1 MMKEDL
7 LPAKQRLLAELAL
20 IQVEIDR
27 HGLEKIDG
35 PTPWKPVTIKLAEE
49 DIVKVEET
57 NVVPEEAKVV
67 EEVKIVKKRGR
78 PSKTK

>member
-7 LPAKQRLLAELAL
+7 LPAKARLLSELAL
-20 IQVEIDR
+20 LQAEIDKN
-27 HGLEKIDG
+27 GLEKVVEI
-35 PTPWKPVTIKLAEE
+35 VEE

-78 PSKTK
+78 PSKKK

>member
-7 LPAKQRLLAELAL
+7 LQAKQRLLAELAL

-35 PTPWKPVTIKLAEE
+35 PTPWKPIAIKLAE

-57 NVVPEEAKVV
+57 NVVPEDVKIV

-78 PSKTK
+78 PSKKK